1 MHCSRFV
8 AGIGVAILA
17 AAAGTAL
24 IAGPALAQKSATE
37 PGLPAWA
44 YPVSTHKW
52 PKPDPN
58 QKARLP
64 GSKKVFTL
72 AQVNNGF
79 APPDWYPGDHPPMPG
94 IVGHGR
100 KPDVMACGY
109 CHLPNGHG
117 RPENATL
124 AGLPAD
130 YIMEQ
135 VRDMRTGRRQS
146 STHKMGSINAMM
158 KIAKASNDA
167 EVRAAADYFSKL
179 KMTKWIRVVETDMV
193 PPTEINGHNMLQVA
207 RGKKE
212 PIGKR
217 ILEVPENLERTEL
230 RDFRSGFVAY
240 VPRGSIARG
249 RKLVESGAG
258 AFPCAACHGPGL
270 RGNGQ
275 IPARAGHSPSYIMR
289 QLTDFKRGTR
299 RGAGAD
305 MMRPEVANLNDDMRL
320 DISAY
325 IASLNP

>member
-1 MHCSRFV
+1 MRRSGLV
-8 AGIGVAILA
+8 AGFGLAILA
-17 AAAGTAL
+17 AIVGTAL
-24 IAGPALAQKSATE
+24 IAGSAMAQKSATE

-44 YPVSTHKW
+44 YPVPTHKW
-52 PKPDPN
+52 PKPNPHE
-58 QKARLP
+58 KAHLP

-72 AQVNNGF
+72 AEVNNGF
-79 APPDWYPGDHPPMPG
+79 GPPDWYPADHPPMPG
-94 IVGHGR
+94 IVAHGR

-117 RPENATL
+117 RPENAPL
-124 AGLPAD
+124 AGLPAA
-130 YIMEQ
+130 YIVQQ
-135 VRDMRTGRRQS
+135 VADMRSGKRHS
-146 STHKMGSINAMM
+146 STQKMGSINAMM

-167 EVRAAADYFSKL
+167 EIRIAAQYFSKL

-193 PPTEINGHNMLQVA
+193 PATEVNSHNMLQPA

-217 ILEVPENLERTEL
+217 IIEMPENLERVEL

-240 VPRGSIARG
+240 VPKGSIARG
-249 RKLVESGAG
+249 KKLVESGAG

-275 IPARAGHSPSYIMR
+275 IPALAGHSPSYITR

-299 RGAGAD
+299 RGEGAD
-305 MMRPEVANLNDDMRL
+305 MMRPEVANLSDDMRL
-320 DISAY
+320 DIAAY
-325 IASLNP
+325 IASLSP